1 MSYHSS
7 NSNNTS
13 KDVDGIERTS
23 NPKTAP
29 KITRPGESAERIGTN
44 NITEFLHAIFRT
56 DSNKQFLD
64 TTLV

>member
-29 KITRPGESAERIGTN
+29 KITRPGESAERLGTKNFYLQFLEQILTN
-44 NITEFLHAIFRT
+44 N
-56 DSNKQFLD
+56 S
-64 TTLV
+64 